1 MRAALL
7 LALLASRVADSFAP
21 ARPLRLARHVRSA
34 EPAPSEAAEP
44 EEPLPELAATYACFS
59 DAEDAALALSKRG
72 EKEAAIQL
80 FEIALKLPG
89 EGRDILRQRMAASS
103 PVGGSRPVDGLEE
116 VKFASRIEVQCA
128 KYNIACCHAALGRS
142 AEALD
147 SLTEAFELGFD
158 GYDTALEDSELQVL
172 GPELDA
178 LVTRFRP
185 APFQLPSMP
194 TMPSAGATPSAPS
207 MPSMPKMPDG
217 MPKLP
222 DGLPKLPDGLPS
234 LPKIPELPS
243 LPKFKNPFN

>member
-1 MRAALL
+1 MDCERGTTLQHFTT
-7 LALLASRVADSFAP
+7 LAQRQGVGPIYHGVA
-21 ARPLRLARHVRSA
+21 V
-34 EPAPSEAAEP
+34 EEAT
-44 EEPLPELAATYACFS
+44 EEN
-59 DAEDAALALSKRG
+59 
-72 EKEAAIQL
+72 AI
-80 FEIALKLPG
+80 
-89 EGRDILRQRMAASS
+89 
-103 PVGGSRPVDGLEE
+103 
-116 VKFASRIEVQCA
+116 
-128 KYNIACCHAALGRS
+128 RS

-194 TMPSAGATPSAPS
+194 TMPGAGATPSAPS

-234 LPKIPELPS
+234 LPKIPELPETI
-243 LPKFKNPFN
+243 NTTTTTTITITIITIITITNTTITTTITR